1 MTDPMV
7 IDDLI
12 IIPQKKGADAYTKIS
27 YPLRYGAYGE
37 IRNRN
42 YTFQF
47 NLNGEIKTIHGR
59 GEGWLDAAEWLKR
72 TPGNDW
78 VYFSAGGYTGAYD
91 FTGEYYVPCLPYPT
105 NAVYGID
112 QFKGDAVKKAFSAYE
127 RLREKLT
134 GIHASALPDIAAR
147 FVDRI
152 RQMTPM
158 RLADRAEKFHE
169 IIGGLVTVLPPDA
182 RHVEYDVIPVNIAD
196 GCLYHCGFCRVKT
209 RKGYRVRTKDQII
222 EQMRQL
228 KHFYGPDIINYNSVF
243 LGEHDALF
251 AGADL
256 IDWTARQAFEIFDI
270 AGSRIKT
277 PRLFLFGSVDSLLK
291 ADNELFEAVNRLP
304 YETYINIGLETGDT
318 ATLAML
324 QKPLTVEKIQA
335 AFDKMMAVNRQF
347 SKIEVTANFV
357 WGQHLPDTHFP
368 SILDLARNRLDHVH
382 GKGVLYLSPL
392 EDSGSKQDMLA
403 RFVDFKIQCRLPAYI
418 YLIQRL

>member
-1 MTDPMV
+1 MTDAFT
-7 IDDLI
+7 IDDLT
-12 IIPQKKGADAYTKIS
+12 IIPEKYGADAYTKIS

-37 IRNRN
+37 IRNRT

-112 QFKGDAVKKAFSAYE
+112 QFKGNAVKKAFSAYE
-127 RLREKLT
+127 RLREKLAVIET
-134 GIHASALPDIAAR
+134 AGLPNRTAA
-147 FVDRI
+147 FLERI
-152 RQMTPM
+152 KKMSPE
-158 RLADRAEKFHE
+158 RLADRANAFHD
-169 IIGGLVTVLPPDA
+169 ILGGVVTVLPPDA

-209 RKGYRVRTKDQII
+209 RKGYRVRTKDQIAD
-222 EQMRQL
+222 QMRQL
-228 KHFYGPDIINYNSVF
+228 KTFYGADIVNYNSVF

-256 IDWTARQAFEIFDI
+256 IDWTARQAFEIFEI
-270 AGSRIKT
+270 RASHIKT

-291 ADNELFEAVNRLP
+291 AEDGLLKMINRLP
-304 YETYINIGLETGDT
+304 FETHINIGLETGDK

-347 SKIEVTANFV
+347 HKIEVTANFV
-357 WGQHLPDTHFP
+357 WGQNLPDTHFP

-392 EDSGSKQDMLA
+392 EDFGSKQDMLA
-403 RFVDFKIQCRLPAYI
+403 RFADFKIQCRLPAYI

>member
-1 MTDPMV
+1 MTDAFT
-7 IDDLI
+7 IDDLT
-12 IIPQKKGADAYTKIS
+12 IIPEKYGADAYTKIS

-37 IRNRN
+37 IRNRT

-112 QFKGDAVKKAFSAYE
+112 QFKGNAVKKAFSAYE
-127 RLREKLT
+127 RLREKLAAIET
-134 GIHASALPDIAAR
+134 AGLPNLTAA
-147 FVDRI
+147 FLERI
-152 RQMTPM
+152 KEMSPE
-158 RLADRAEKFHE
+158 RLADRANAFHD
-169 IIGGLVTVLPPDA
+169 ILGGVVTVLPPDA

-209 RKGYRVRTKDQII
+209 RKGYRVRTKDQIAD
-222 EQMRQL
+222 QMHQL
-228 KHFYGPDIINYNSVF
+228 KTFYGADIVNYNSVF

-256 IDWTARQAFEIFDI
+256 IDWAARQAFEIFKI
-270 AGSRIKT
+270 RASHIKT

-291 ADNELFEAVNRLP
+291 AEDSLLKIINRLP
-304 YETYINIGLETGDT
+304 FETHINIGLETGDK

-335 AFDKMMAVNRQF
+335 AFDKMTAVNRQF
-347 SKIEVTANFV
+347 NKIEITANFV
-357 WGQHLPDTHFP
+357 WGQNLPDSHFP
-368 SILDLARNRLDHVH
+368 SILDLARNRLAHVH
-382 GKGVLYLSPL
+382 GKGVIYLSPL
-392 EDSGSKQDMLA
+392 EDFGSKQDMLA
-403 RFVDFKIQCRLPAYI
+403 RFADFKIQCRLPAYI